1 MVEITQMISQL
12 NQERNISSSRITEEL
27 EKKIGE
33 NNQTLNQHHK
43 VLNSRISELQ
53 AISHEFKDVS
63 VETFL
68 REILVQL
75 EREQKSYHSMS
86 ELVSSSSQELLDTF
100 SRTGETLMSH
110 MLELWKEVES
120 QVVQN
125 SGDLEKTIEINSRT
139 TKSLDVMKTALET
152 LMSEYKTHAD
162 IVQQNMKEND
172 DICKKIS
179 QNSSKMFSSVS
190 GKDKVHTEMRVKVLK
205 EIKVESDE
213 KLKNILGSVS
223 DCVQL
228 NNEESKI
235 QENFLEVKNKYILGT
250 SNILEKTMN
259 ASEGSLM
266 EIKQQNTRTA
276 ESLKNKKSVSAE
288 QLKSNKENLEKYIE
302 TSEKI
307 REKMHKEK
315 LTRVKELGGAVEGF
329 REKINSELK
338 GVEEETIGFVNTE
351 IKQNTPTG
359 STPVPKER
367 TYPRTLTATSPH
379 EKIIER
385 YSVIF
390 LFELKSLCHKL

>member
-1 MVEITQMISQL
+1 MISQL
-12 NQERNISSSRITEEL
+12 NQERNISSSGITEEL
-27 EKKIGE
+27 EKEIGE

-43 VLNSRISELQ
+43 VLNSGISELQ

-63 VETFL
+63 VENFL

-86 ELVSSSSQELLDTF
+86 ELVSSSSQELSDTF
-100 SRTGETLMSH
+100 SRTGETLTSH
-110 MLELWKEVES
+110 MLELLKEVES

-139 TKSLDVMKTALET
+139 TKSLDVMKTALDT
-152 LMSEYKTHAD
+152 LMNTYKTHDD

-172 DICKKIS
+172 DICKKIF
-179 QNSSKMFSSVS
+179 QNSSQMSSSVS
-190 GKDKVHTEMRVKVLK
+190 GKDKVHTEMRIKVLK
-205 EIKVESDE
+205 EIKVESDQ
-213 KLKNILGSVS
+213 KLKNIRGSVS
-223 DCVQL
+223 DCEQL

-235 QENFLEVKNKYILGT
+235 QENFLELKNKYIIGT
-250 SNILEKTMN
+250 SNILEKTRN
-259 ASEGSLM
+259 ASEGSLI
-266 EIKQQNTRTA
+266 EIKQQNVQTA
-276 ESLKNKKSVSAE
+276 ESLKKKKNVSAE
-288 QLKSNKENLEKYIE
+288 KLKSNKENVENYIE
-302 TSEKI
+302 TSEKS
-307 REKMHKEK
+307 REKMHKEE

-338 GVEEETIGFVNTE
+338 GIEEESIGFVNTE

-385 YSVIF
+385 YSVFCFVLIGVESFPQSLIF
-390 LFELKSLCHKL
+390 